1 METSPPATVP
11 WLIRIPDIFAGLVPE
26 VLKRIGA
33 SSHKRLGQEYH
44 LIKAA
49 NPAAMR
55 EPGVAMFLRWT
66 MPVHHAWP
74 CQPQKMEGFIEKGA
88 QTLLRK
94 FAGRNPQALLVGVLE
109 PSAPHPAFRSLASN
123 LRGRA
128 LQLFP
133 PMRADGAE
141 EQDPAVDSL
150 FCLVGREGLYA
161 GLCPPRDA
169 NGLHPGGSRYISQ
182 DSEDTISRAGAK
194 IAEALHYLLM
204 HRAPLPA
211 GSHWVELGASPGGMT
226 SELLARGQRVT
237 AVDRAPLDKR
247 LHGKAGLS
255 FVRAD
260 AAEFQP
266 REGTVFDAILCDM
279 NSEGREA
286 MRQVARLVPCLR
298 PGGLVVFTLKSP
310 RFETMAEPVSLFHA
324 VAAAAESAGL
334 RLLAQTHL
342 TYNRNE
348 FTLFFEK
355 NRG

>member
-1 METSPPATVP
+1 METSPPTTVP

-26 VLKRIGA
+26 LLQRVGA
-33 SSHKRLGQEYH
+33 SSHKQFGQEYH
-44 LIKAA
+44 FIKAA
-49 NPAAMR
+49 NPTAMR
-55 EPGVAMFLRWT
+55 EPEVAMFLRWN

-74 CQPQKMEGFIEKGA
+74 CQPQKMEGFIEKAA
-88 QTLLRK
+88 QTLMRK
-94 FAGRNPQALLVGVLE
+94 FAGQSPQALLVGVLE

-133 PMRADGAE
+133 PMKADSAE
-141 EQDPAVDSL
+141 EQDPAADTL

-161 GLCPPRDA
+161 GLCPPRAA

-204 HRAPLPA
+204 HRAPLPV

-247 LHGKAGLS
+247 LQGKPGLS

-286 MRQVARLVPCLR
+286 IGQVARLVPSLR

-310 RFETMAEPVSLFHA
+310 RFDAMAEPVNLFHA
-324 VAAAAESAGL
+324 VVAAAADAGL
-334 RLLAQTHL
+334 RLIAQTHL
-342 TYNRNE
+342 TYNRLE

-355 NRG
+355 DRG